1 MTNWPGGSSFHT
13 QFHWTNGSVYQP
25 YYNQQFT
32 PAPPKCRL
40 CRSLS
45 VQPTYLNCKHAFCY
59 VCLRA
64 YVERQRYTDSLDFP
78 CPHCNKLSPPPWGI
92 WHLSHKVCHAMY
104 YNLCQYLLIK
114 SRKQHNVLRSQSNN
128 IPPVRP

>member
-13 QFHWTNGSVYQP
+13 QYHWTNGSVYQQP

-92 WHLSHKVCHAMY
+92 WHLSHKVCYVMFYA
-104 YNLCQYLLIK
+104 NTFNREEK
-114 SRKQHNVLRSQSNN
+114 SICSEESVRQHTT
-128 IPPVRP
+128 PVRPQ